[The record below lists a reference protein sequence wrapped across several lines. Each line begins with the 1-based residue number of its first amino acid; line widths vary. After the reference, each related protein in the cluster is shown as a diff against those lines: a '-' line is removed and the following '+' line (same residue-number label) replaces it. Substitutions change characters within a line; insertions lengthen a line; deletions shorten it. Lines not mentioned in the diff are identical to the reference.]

1 MNSDTGKIIS
11 LNTSEKK
18 GTIKTPVDRIAID
31 ESGIV
36 GDAHAGNWHRQ
47 ISILTS
53 EEISIFSKQMK
64 TDIDYGSFAEN
75 LTTQG
80 VDISSAALLDTFT
93 SGTVRLQVT
102 QIGKKCHGDKCAI
115 FQQIGKC
122 AMPHKG
128 IFCRVIDSGVVKTG
142 DEITYT
148 RRPFKFEIIT
158 LSDRASKGVYS
169 DRSGPAIQK
178 IIADF
183 FKDTTRLCDFQ
194 TCIIPDDAKLL
205 EKHIKASV
213 KNGIDVI
220 FTTGGTGIGPR
231 DITPDVVTKL
241 ADKTIP
247 GIMDHIRIKFG
258 EEKPNALLSRSVAA
272 TTDKTLIYTLP
283 GSIKAVNE
291 YTPEILKTLPH
302 LIYTLHN
309 LDTH

>member
-18 GTIKTPVDRIAID
+18 GAIKTPVDRIAID

-53 EEISIFSKQMK
+53 EEIKIFSKQMK
-64 TDIDYGSFAEN
+64 TDIAYGAFAEN

-80 VDISSAALLDTFT
+80 VNISSAALLDTFT
-93 SGTVRLQVT
+93 SGSVELQVT

-115 FQQIGKC
+115 YQQIGKC
-122 AMPHKG
+122 VMPHKG
-128 IFCRVIDSGVVKTG
+128 IFCKVINGGTIKTG
-142 DEITYT
+142 DEITFARY
-148 RRPFKFEIIT
+148 PFKFEIIT
-158 LSDRASKGVYS
+158 LSDRASRGEYS
-169 DRSGPAIQK
+169 DRSGPAVQK
-178 IIADF
+178 IIADH
-183 FKDTTRLCDFQ
+183 FKDTTRLCEFQ
-194 TCIIPDDAKLL
+194 TCIIPDNAKLL
-205 EKHIKASV
+205 ETHIKASV
-213 KNGIDVI
+213 KNGTDVI

-247 GIMDHIRIKFG
+247 GIMDHIRLKFG
-258 EEKPNALLSRSVAA
+258 TEKPNALLSRSVAA
-272 TTDKTLIYTLP
+272 TIDKTLIYTLP
-283 GSIKAVNE
+283 GSVKAVKE
-291 YTPEILKTLPH
+291 YTPEILKTLEH
-302 LIYTLHN
+302 LIYTLHG